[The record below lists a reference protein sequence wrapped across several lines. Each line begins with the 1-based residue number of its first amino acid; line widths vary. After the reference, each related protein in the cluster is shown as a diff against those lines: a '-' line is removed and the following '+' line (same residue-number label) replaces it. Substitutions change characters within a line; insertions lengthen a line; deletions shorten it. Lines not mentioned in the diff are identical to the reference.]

1 MKETHGKNCAMMW
14 KQINTPYINSYEKSI
29 KKTPTVMQNGK
40 KMEVEKKGQFIK
52 GGIKMAMNKNK
63 ERYSSK

>member
-1 MKETHGKNCAMMW
+1 
-14 KQINTPYINSYEKSI
+14 
-29 KKTPTVMQNGK
+29 MQNGK

>member
-1 MKETHGKNCAMMW
+1 MRNQYGKHQQSCKM
-14 KQINTPYINSYEKSI
+14 EK
-29 KKTPTVMQNGK
+29 KW
-40 KMEVEKKGQFIK
+40 EVEKKGQFIK